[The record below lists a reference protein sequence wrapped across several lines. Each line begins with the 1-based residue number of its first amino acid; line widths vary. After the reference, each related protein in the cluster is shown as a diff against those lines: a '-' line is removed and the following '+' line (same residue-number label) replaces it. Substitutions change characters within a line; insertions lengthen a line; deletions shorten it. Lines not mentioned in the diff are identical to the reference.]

1 MSHQVD
7 ADYTKVFMFPPSLE
21 LYVNIP
27 EEYNWSADRTSEDAY
42 HTNNF
47 AHDKQRHAFVCP
59 HGVPLRR
66 ASVNGD
72 YVQYACTG
80 FAGCHYAAACTKS
93 QNRKQISVHRQ
104 HEAICRRAEDSECT
118 SAVIAASAWFA
129 DRAGVRLDKGAVRVT
144 QAAWSRVGK
153 CEGIVVHGLYRLQH
167 TKDMDNGG
175 GTGHSDVKTK
185 G

>member
-21 LYVNIP
+21 VYVNIP
-27 EEYNWSADRTSEDAY
+27 EEYNRSADRTSEDAY

-104 HEAICRRAEDSECT
+104 HEAICRH
-118 SAVIAASAWFA
+118 VQKIASAPARSLLRQRGSLIERVFGWIKEQYGL
-129 DRAGVRLDKGAVRVT
+129 RRLPGRGLENAKASWYMACTVYNIRKIWTMAEGQVIVT
-144 QAAWSRVGK
+144 
-153 CEGIVVHGLYRLQH
+153 
-167 TKDMDNGG
+167 
-175 GTGHSDVKTK
+175 
-185 G
+185 